1 MRRMLTVAAVTAGL
15 ALLVAVVVFGRS
27 HAGAIKP
34 PALVLPAAGSRS
46 PAATFAA
53 TTLSGSKVSLG
64 KFRGKPLVINFFAA
78 WCDPCKREAPQF
90 VRLDQRY
97 GARIG
102 LLSVA
107 INTTRRSSLDGFIH
121 DHSMTWPVVWDRSG
135 GMIDSYHVPGQPIT
149 YIIDANG
156 RVVFRIIGQTT
167 ERRIGGVLDKLL
179 A

>member
-1 MRRMLTVAAVTAGL
+1 MRRTLTAAVVTAGL
-15 ALLVAVVVFGRS
+15 ALLLAVVLFGRS

-46 PAATFAA
+46 PAVAFAA
-53 TTLSGSKVSLG
+53 TTLSGSQVSLRQ
-64 KFRGKPLVINFFAA
+64 FRGKPLVINFFAA
-78 WCDPCKREAPQF
+78 WCDPCKREAPEF

-97 GARIG
+97 GTRIG

-107 INTTRRSSLDGFIH
+107 VRTTRRSSLDGFIRDH
-121 DHSMTWPVVWDRSG
+121 DMTWPVVWDRSG
-135 GMIDSYHVPGQPIT
+135 GMIDSYQVAGQPIT
-149 YIIDANG
+149 YIIDGHG

-167 ERRIGGVLDKLL
+167 ERRIGGVLDQLL